1 MSRYDEKNLVAE
13 GIRKKVT
20 YVYNG
25 IDDKS
30 VVDIEKVNG
39 GIREEMQR
47 IRQKYKKVVMSI
59 ARDDRQKK
67 IDLFIE
73 TARLLPDYAF
83 VWIGKVIIMRKE
95 RMYF

>member
-73 TARLLPDYAF
+73 TARLLPDYALYGSE
-83 VWIGKVIIMRKE
+83 IVIIMRKE